1 MKKLISL
8 LFFIPLFVYLFI
20 ALLNP
25 TILFQT
31 SDIHLFWFF
40 EMKQIPILAYTVVF
54 FASYI
59 IIIWLLLKFS
69 DIFSNIQKSKL
80 ENEVN
85 RLKANLQ
92 DGQGNILNDIKTE
105 FWKILEKSQ
114 TETKQTIDILKKEN
128 EKIISQLNY
137 EIKGLKEKVDLIKK

>member
-1 MKKLISL
+1 
-8 LFFIPLFVYLFI
+8 
-20 ALLNP
+20 
-25 TILFQT
+25 
-31 SDIHLFWFF
+31 
-40 EMKQIPILAYTVVF
+40 MKQVPILAYTVVF

-114 TETKQTIDILKKEN
+114 TETKQTIDIFKKEN

-137 EIKGLKEKVDLIKK
+137 EIKGLKDKIDTMKK

>member
-1 MKKLISL
+1 MKKLISFF
-8 LFFIPLFVYLFI
+8 FFIPLFIYLFI

-31 SDIHLFWFF
+31 SDISLFWFF
-40 EMKQIPILAYTVVF
+40 QIKQVPILAYTVVF

-59 IIIWLLLKFS
+59 VIIWLLLKFS

-114 TETKQTIDILKKEN
+114 IETKQTIDIFKKEN